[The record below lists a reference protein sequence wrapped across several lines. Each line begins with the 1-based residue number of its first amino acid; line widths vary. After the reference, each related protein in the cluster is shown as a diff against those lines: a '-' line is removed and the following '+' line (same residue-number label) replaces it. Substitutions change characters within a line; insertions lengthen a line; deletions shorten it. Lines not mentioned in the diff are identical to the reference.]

1 MSGIS
6 SSPDDPVIQILLMG
20 RYGSGKSSSGN
31 TIVGEK
37 KFQIREHET
46 KVCEGQTQISGK
58 QVKLFISPD
67 PLDSDLNE
75 EQLENMKDKLV
86 SRCSSGLSAVLLT
99 VPLLEPV
106 QNEEEMLDYIKCLF
120 DPEVQK
126 YMMILFTR
134 GDELEELD
142 QTIDEYLQKKCN
154 ADVQQLVTE
163 CGGMFHI
170 FNNKS
175 KSEKQKQE
183 LLLKIEAMMKKNGGK
198 FTSKQM
204 KRNESKRGHPI
215 TFSGESPAKI
225 PNRTDLRLVLLGKTG
240 SGKSATGNTI
250 IGRNV
255 FESSASSKSKTKQC
269 QSETIVRFDKEITV
283 IDTPGLYDAELSK
296 EQVQSEIVK
305 CITYASPG
313 PHAFIIVIRVG
324 RFTEEDKNTVQHL
337 KEVFGEQI
345 LKYTMILFTYKD
357 QLKEEKKTIEQYL
370 NNADPDLKKLVES
383 CGNRFFCMGNKSASF
398 PQFKNLIS
406 EIDRMV
412 TENGGTHFTN
422 DMFERTEKHIQEI
435 QKQKLDEKVKQHKW
449 LNETEWNKMY
459 WTLVD
464 KSRWE
469 AEQSLSVFFNTIML
483 MNPELCISE
492 VVQLPGKALTLTSEE
507 GASATEGA
515 ESRGVDHFIPEMPAI
530 GSSPDDPVIQI
541 LLMGRYGSG
550 KSSSGNTIV
559 GGEKK
564 FQVREHETELCK
576 GQTQIS
582 GKQVKVFISPD
593 PLDPDLNEEQLDNM
607 KDKLVSQ
614 CSSGLSAVLLTVSLL
629 EPVQK
634 EEEIL
639 DYIKCL
645 FGPEVQKYM
654 MILFTRGD
662 ELEELDQTIDEYLQK
677 KCNADVQQLVTE
689 CGGRFHIF
697 NNKSKSGKQKQE
709 LLLKIEAMMKKNGG
723 KFTMKQMRRNEN
735 KRGPPVTFS
744 GESPAK
750 IPNRTDLRLVLLG
763 KTGSGKSATGNTII
777 GRNVFTFSPGSKSQT
792 KQCQSETIVRFGKE
806 ITVIDTPGLYDA
818 ELSKEQVQSEIVKCV
833 TYASP
838 GPHAFIIVIR
848 VGRFTEEEKNTVQ
861 HLKEVFGEQILKY
874 TMIIFTHKDQL
885 EKKRQTIKQY
895 IQYGDPDLKKLV
907 DSCGKRFFCLDN
919 ESASFPQFKDLISK
933 IEMMMAENGGIHF
946 TNELFER
953 MEKRIQKI
961 QKQKLDEKI
970 KQHKKQ
976 NKQVT
981 QLEWQEIYWS
991 LVKES
996 RQEAELIL
1004 TSEEGVRATKEA
1016 ESRGGRGFRAVIHA
1030 FRKMCAIQ

>member
-1 MSGIS
+1 MKKTVWTSTSVFSSSGTRLLQQQIALQTEFLWQRWSHQQILGASDDVLTDQPSTPAEMSGIS

-240 SGKSATGNTI
+240 SGK
-250 IGRNV
+250 
-255 FESSASSKSKTKQC
+255 K
-269 QSETIVRFDKEITV
+269 
-283 IDTPGLYDAELSK
+283 
-296 EQVQSEIVK
+296 
-305 CITYASPG
+305 
-313 PHAFIIVIRVG
+313 
-324 RFTEEDKNTVQHL
+324 
-337 KEVFGEQI
+337 
-345 LKYTMILFTYKD
+345 
-357 QLKEEKKTIEQYL
+357 
-370 NNADPDLKKLVES
+370 
-383 CGNRFFCMGNKSASF
+383 
-398 PQFKNLIS
+398 
-406 EIDRMV
+406 
-412 TENGGTHFTN
+412 
-422 DMFERTEKHIQEI
+422 
-435 QKQKLDEKVKQHKW
+435 
-449 LNETEWNKMY
+449 
-459 WTLVD
+459 
-464 KSRWE
+464 
-469 AEQSLSVFFNTIML
+469 
-483 MNPELCISE
+483 

-582 GKQVKVFISPD
+582 GKQVKLFISPD

-709 LLLKIEAMMKKNGG
+709 LLLKIEAIMKKNGG

-750 IPNRTDLRLVLLG
+750 IPNRTDLRLRNSSQITEQNRRMKFNSALSVSGITLLYIAGCLCQLDVCGRARLKSKVFGGENARTKNWPWQVSIHYNYTHHCGGTLITKDWVLSAAHCFQDHDESDTVMYFGRLRQFG
-763 KTGSGKSATGNTII
+763 SNPYETNRTARRIIKHPKYDRFNGDNDIALVQLSSSVTFTERIKPVCLAAAGSVFAAGTQSWVTGW
-777 GRNVFTFSPGSKSQT
+777 GSL
-792 KQCQSETIVRFGKE
+792 QSEAKPFDLLQEMMVPVVNNSDCDNVYGGNITNNMICAGLLNQVEKGVCTGDSGGPVVSRKGFLWIQSGILSFGKE
-806 ITVIDTPGLYDA
+806 CVNPKYPTVSTRVSQYQNWIKSYLGSNRPGF
-818 ELSKEQVQSEIVKCV
+818 V
-833 TYASP
+833 
-838 GPHAFIIVIR
+838 AFNI
-848 VGRFTEEEKNTVQ
+848 N
-861 HLKEVFGEQILKY
+861 
-874 TMIIFTHKDQL
+874 
-885 EKKRQTIKQY
+885 
-895 IQYGDPDLKKLV
+895 
-907 DSCGKRFFCLDN
+907 
-919 ESASFPQFKDLISK
+919 
-933 IEMMMAENGGIHF
+933 
-946 TNELFER
+946 
-953 MEKRIQKI
+953 
-961 QKQKLDEKI
+961 
-970 KQHKKQ
+970 
-976 NKQVT
+976 
-981 QLEWQEIYWS
+981 
-991 LVKES
+991 
-996 RQEAELIL
+996 
-1004 TSEEGVRATKEA
+1004 
-1016 ESRGGRGFRAVIHA
+1016 
-1030 FRKMCAIQ
+1030 